1 MAEETKKFTAKNKR
15 APRNKETI
23 EAAIE
28 EIKTVE
34 TKEPEKKVVPVVKE
48 EPKVKRAKVDTDLLN
63 LRKHPSTGNNV
74 SRILSRNTKLI
85 ILDGNYPAGWNK
97 VKLEGS
103 ETIGFVMSEYITEV
117 L

>member
-15 APRNKETI
+15 APRKKEII

-28 EIKTVE
+28 EIKAIE
-34 TKEPEKKVVPVVKE
+34 TKEPEKKSAPVIKE
-48 EPKVKRAKVDTDLLN
+48 ELKFKRAKVDTDLLN
-63 LRKHPSTGNNV
+63 LRKYPSTGNNV

-85 ILDGNYPAGWNK
+85 ILEGNYPSGWNK

-103 ETIGFVMSEYITEV
+103 ETTGFVMSEYITEV